1 MDSGELV
8 PAAVFRD
15 PIVGLIGTIAH
26 AKKYTWAE
34 DPGVAEFISKLDG
47 CASELASL
55 LPENQEVTG
64 Q

>member
-1 MDSGELV
+1 
-8 PAAVFRD
+8 
-15 PIVGLIGTIAH
+15 VGLIGTIAH